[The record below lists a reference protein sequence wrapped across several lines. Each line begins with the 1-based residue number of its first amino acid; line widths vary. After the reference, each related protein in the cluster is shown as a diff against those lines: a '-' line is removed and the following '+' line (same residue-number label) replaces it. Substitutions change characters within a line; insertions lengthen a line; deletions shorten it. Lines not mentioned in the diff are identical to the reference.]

1 MKKVI
6 RHGLD
11 PAFLDELIG
20 EITAEAGGEDDRF
33 WAFQQACQGHLA
45 LPCEAFIIGEPVSL
59 IGFDYDG
66 NRRRGLS
73 VTCRRADGS
82 EYDVAASEVAISPS
96 AEGARY
102 LAAYRKW
109 MGLAAFPPE
118 TLARVRER
126 KPRPRSAAA
135 PLDLRGPAEF
145 AVLSVKQKAA
155 RCRLLGTDR
164 EITLRA
170 TGLWDLYP
178 GEIAVVKPVKQ
189 WSYAG
194 HPYLSGQIES
204 TRLDVAALRLT
215 PLRLEERGMWD
226 PVNHYWG
233 EEGEPIEDWA
243 KPIIARGPRREFE
256 MEQVLPGQDTEDPF
270 SDPITESN
278 DLKNSGDIEGA
289 YKILMDLCQAD
300 LRCVDAH
307 VHLGNFIFEHRPED
321 AIRHYEVGL
330 RIGELSLGEGF
341 DGLLPWGWIDNRPLL
356 RSMQS
361 FGLCLWR
368 LGRFEEAGCIFD
380 RMLWLNPSD
389 NQGMRFLIGAVRAR
403 AAWEDSEEE

>member
-155 RCRLLGTDR
+155 RCRLLGADR

-178 GEIAVVKPVKQ
+178 GE
-189 WSYAG
+189 
-194 HPYLSGQIES
+194 
-204 TRLDVAALRLT
+204 
-215 PLRLEERGMWD
+215 
-226 PVNHYWG
+226 
-233 EEGEPIEDWA
+233 
-243 KPIIARGPRREFE
+243 
-256 MEQVLPGQDTEDPF
+256 
-270 SDPITESN
+270 
-278 DLKNSGDIEGA
+278 
-289 YKILMDLCQAD
+289 
-300 LRCVDAH
+300 
-307 VHLGNFIFEHRPED
+307 
-321 AIRHYEVGL
+321 
-330 RIGELSLGEGF
+330 
-341 DGLLPWGWIDNRPLL
+341 
-356 RSMQS
+356 
-361 FGLCLWR
+361 
-368 LGRFEEAGCIFD
+368 
-380 RMLWLNPSD
+380 
-389 NQGMRFLIGAVRAR
+389 
-403 AAWEDSEEE
+403 